1 MAEQHINTFENGMT
15 SDVSVIY
22 QPNGTYRYMKNCQL
36 ISQDGNNFVIK
47 DCMGN
52 VKLFTINTPYSG
64 TTATLGTTPC
74 PIGFISFPDQL
85 YVFSTNNA
93 TELGGYGEIGVF
105 DYQPYGEGYRPEA
118 FSRNDGKE
126 GYKVLYHSTGLKFT
140 QLRQI
145 EGFAFE
151 ENASLRRIYWTD
163 NFNQPRVLNTSD
175 PIFDTYYS
183 GAADLTVG
191 ERYMVLQGAVE
202 YDGVDYGPGL
212 TDGNIFTCT
221 TGGTTSFTDITG
233 PSPTA
238 LVIKYYPVELLDFT
252 PARKLGSIRFDSYGS
267 GSVYCGSKIYFYR
280 LTKAAEG
287 ITTSWSYG
295 SAPIH
300 VGTMNTIPGPGSAGV
315 YFDFAGGGQSALT
328 NSTYSV
334 NVTISDID
342 VNFDLIELACAEF
355 DETLNVPR
363 QITIVNSSTI
373 TGEEMTI
380 EHNGQLNLGTLTTND
395 VTLFPTSIIT
405 AKTMTTNKNYILVGN
420 ITERQEYDF
429 DKTVVPVSAYQTD
442 YYMPV
447 SDSSQGC
454 TTGLFDFNWIG
465 PNPNGNPVAGEI
477 LFGTKWIVSDAPD
490 AGNRV
495 EYPVAS
501 GTYYYTGDIFVGI
514 AGSQAATFTGTAQAR
529 PCVSYNRYTPIN
541 GSSDRQNYIRLKEAY
556 NGAAYWNYKHPAVA
570 SHIKGYWNGEKYR
583 FGILF
588 YDKQGNPFYVRHLID
603 YTFDPQDTAGISYL
617 DTSGTVDVVG
627 LKVHGAVFDGIRLEK
642 ELVDNISGFS
652 IVRAERDKRILQQ
665 CAMWQVGADA
675 TVPSAINYY
684 PVATYLQN
692 STRYN
697 TNSLNRYCLICP
709 DHNSSFPE
717 TEATSA
723 NFPYF
728 ELASWFEVDT
738 LMSNYKAK
746 DQNNQF
752 ETQLF
757 LESLGDSNAGQ
768 VKKIVYV
775 EDVNEAELIT
785 GAFNEPGAEF
795 YNNCY
800 IGAALSVNTSCVGA
814 SPTDLGGA
822 VARGGKKIIIKTDST
837 FNYFNTANDYSN
849 LAVAGNAKA
858 NVNIVLDK
866 DVFYGGDSEI
876 ALANTIYI
884 QCGHYQP
891 ITDEVIAD
899 NNNTND
905 PAAYSYLTFN
915 DVEVYGGDA
924 YTCLVDYGYGLF
936 DDSGAITPPSAPAT
950 SDYYSYAIKFPC
962 QLNANYDL
970 RSGRTTAKN
979 RMHATATGVAYSDA
993 AEVRL
998 EEFFYNEAYS
1008 SEGTPFAY
1016 AAKPLNY
1023 LFNDKFRTRIRYAG
1037 PKING
1042 ESPNSF
1048 RNFAAIDLLDLDG
1061 QGGEINNLRTKNAR
1075 TVVWQN
1081 AMVSTVPIGERQ
1093 VVSGLDGAETTI
1105 GTGGVVDRF
1114 DPITSYFGNQHQWG
1128 LTQTE
1133 FGYVWFDMRRKAFVA
1148 LDFASG
1154 VEEISQIKGL
1164 KGFFD
1169 EVFLENSQYDQNY
1182 TEYINSPNY
1191 DIYSDRPLTGFG
1203 ITGVYDPKF
1212 KMTYLT
1218 FKFQQRDTESGPTV
1232 VRSIAKDFTI
1242 GYYHPTKMFIGFYD
1256 WTPGISWNHN
1266 QLVLSVNNPKNPT
1279 KYYGANMPSTNF
1291 VIGDIIGDGT
1301 KTYICY
1307 AAGTVAAYVSPPS
1320 AFIFTEITDTD
1331 ELWIHNQP
1339 VNDGTYTSDAGDYQ
1353 YNKFFGYVVDNE
1365 CTIVINPKTQNPF
1378 SVINIEQE
1386 GNNVNFT
1393 DLYLEAGSQTASET
1407 SITAT
1412 NRWYRVIWDK
1422 ICSSLPSSSTGRIT
1436 NSYLQLRWVKKNW
1449 TTDRRTLTGS
1459 VKVLRYI
1466 KSFFVQKR

>member
-105 DYQPYGEGYRPEA
+105 DYQPYGQGYRPEG
-118 FSRNDGKE
+118 FSRDDANE
-126 GYKVLYHSTGLKFT
+126 GYRALYHSTGLKFT

-163 NFNQPRVLNTSD
+163 NLNQPRTLNTSD
-175 PIFDTYYS
+175 PIFDAYYS
-183 GAADLTVG
+183 GIADLTVG

-238 LVIKYYPVELLDFT
+238 LVIKYYPVELLDFN
-252 PARKLGSIRFDSYGS
+252 PARKLGSMRFDEYIDGS
-267 GSVYCGSKIYFYR
+267 LYCGAKMYFYR
-280 LTKAAEG
+280 LRSSTEG

-295 SAPIH
+295 SPLMH
-300 VGTMNTIPGPGSAGV
+300 VGTEASNPGPTSNG
-315 YFDFAGGGQSALT
+315 YFDFTGGGSTTLT
-328 NSTYSV
+328 QTPYGINV
-334 NVTISDID
+334 NIYDID
-342 VNFDLIELACAEF
+342 TNFDMLDLACAEF
-355 DETLNVPR
+355 DVSLDVPR
-363 QITIVNSSTI
+363 QITIVNTVVI
-373 TGEEMTI
+373 TGEEMTVP
-380 EHNGQLNLGTLTTND
+380 HNGDLNLGTLTLND

-429 DKTVVPVSAYQTD
+429 DNTGVSVAQTD

-447 SDSSQGC
+447 CVSDMGC
-454 TTGLFDFNWIG
+454 ATGLFDFNNIG
-465 PNPNGNPVAGEI
+465 PNANGNPIAGEI
-477 LFGTKWIVSDAPD
+477 LAETKWIVLGP
-490 AGNRV
+490 
-495 EYPVAS
+495 
-501 GTYYYTGDIFVGI
+501 GTATYNAVVYSAGDIFTGV
-514 AGSQAATFTGTAQAR
+514 AGNQALTGTTGGCQVR
-529 PCVSYNRYTPIN
+529 PCVSYNKYTPIN
-541 GSSDRQNYIRLKEAY
+541 GSADRQNYVQIKEIY
-556 NGAAYWNYKHPAVA
+556 TGGPAYWNYKHPAVA
-570 SHIKGYWNGEKYR
+570 SHVKGYWNGEKYR

-588 YDKQGNPFYVRHLID
+588 YDKQGNPYYVRHLAD
-603 YTFDPQDTAGISYL
+603 YTFNDQDTAGVSYL
-617 DTSGTVDVVG
+617 DESGTINAFGVVS
-627 LKVHGAVFDGIRLEK
+627 HGAKFDGIQIDK

-652 IVRAERDKRILQQ
+652 IVRAERDKRVLTQGL
-665 CAMWQVGADA
+665 MVQVCSDA
-675 TVPSAINYY
+675 TAPAAINYY
-684 PVATYLQN
+684 PIALIDQN
-692 STRYN
+692 DTRYN
-697 TNSLNRYCLICP
+697 TDATNRYCLIMP
-709 DHNSSFPE
+709 DQNCGFPG
-717 TEATSA
+717 TEPTTQNYS
-723 NFPYF
+723 Y
-728 ELASWFEVDT
+728 LDRASWVDIGLT
-738 LMSNYKAK
+738 NPLYKSK
-746 DQNNQF
+746 DVTGQF
-752 ETQLF
+752 ETQLTNEF
-757 LESLGDSNAGQ
+757 LGDSSNTTT
-768 VKKIVYV
+768 IDITYIN
-775 EDVNEAELIT
+775 DVIEGETIT
-785 GAFNEPGAEF
+785 NAFNESGAEF
-795 YNNCY
+795 FNDLYVVNPTVLTDTSCF
-800 IGAALSVNTSCVGA
+800 GAATTNIAGST
-814 SPTDLGGA
+814 
-822 VARGGKKIIIKTDST
+822 ARGGKKIIIELGST
-837 FNYFNTANDYSN
+837 FYYEGTATDFSN
-849 LAVAGNAKA
+849 LATADVKKPL
-858 NVNIVLDK
+858 VNIVFNK
-866 DVFYGGDSEI
+866 TSFYGGDSEA

-891 ITDEVIAD
+891 INDEVIAD

-905 PAAYSYLTFN
+905 PTAYNHLTFN

-924 YTCLVDYGYGLF
+924 YTCLVDYGYGLY
-936 DDSGAITPPSAPAT
+936 DENLTPPSAPSGT
-950 SDYYSYAIKFPC
+950 IDHYSYAIKFPC

-970 RSGRTTAKN
+970 REGRTTAKN
-979 RMHATATGVAYSDA
+979 RMQSTADGVVYDYSSAT
-993 AEVRL
+993 RL
-998 EEFFYNEAYS
+998 EDFKYNDAYS
-1008 SEGTPFAY
+1008 SQGISFAY

-1048 RNFAAIDLLDLDG
+1048 RNFASIDLLDLDG

-1133 FGYVWFDMRRKAFVA
+1133 FGYVWFDMRRKAFIA

-1169 EVFLENSQYDQNY
+1169 EAFLENSQYDQNY

-1218 FKFQQRDTESGPTV
+1218 FKFQQRDTESGPV

-1307 AAGTVAAYVSPPS
+1307 AAGTVAAHVSPPS

-1407 SITAT
+1407 SITST